1 VNDDNVGLEKIA
13 NLLALYLT
21 KDMTKSNATSTLASA
36 GFNTK
41 EIATLIGTT
50 EGSVRALISQS
61 KKKLEK

>member
-1 VNDDNVGLEKIA
+1 
-13 NLLALYLT
+13 LT